1 MIDRADQLLDLR
13 RSDLDE
19 LFTNSPSGDVPVGRG
34 RGTVLFATGTRLA
47 RVAARAAYAVAWKGK
62 VFAPSGDTLKN
73 LITPFGVPAIK
84 AVVYPERSWFDDK
97 DCTVLDYSKTSIV
110 ARYIRDEIREIAPGL
125 FLGLVF
131 WGRRRVLGFSLT
143 FDA

>member
-13 RSDLDE
+13 RRELDE
-19 LFTNSPSGDVPVGRG
+19 LFSNSPSGDVPVGRG
-34 RGTVLFATGTRLA
+34 RGTVLFATGTRLS
-47 RVAARAAYAVAWKGK
+47 RPAARAAYAIAWKGK
-62 VFAPSGDTLKN
+62 VFAPSGASLKN
-73 LITPFGVPAIK
+73 LITPFGIPAIE
-84 AVVYPERSWFDDK
+84 AAVYPERSWFDDK

-143 FDA
+143 FDD